1 MKALTKIII
10 DTRNELVKN
19 KKGKKAQSLA
29 SKEPEIYPVKLR
41 VTFNRKQKYYTTE
54 LSMSIANFDVVTGKN
69 PKGKFKDWKLELD
82 GLEQKANAI
91 IEDLTVFDFDIF
103 KKKLVSKQMV
113 RGDVYAYY
121 DQMIEEYRIKGK
133 PGTASNYSSSK
144 KSLQEFKKTLLF
156 YEVTVDFLERYES
169 FMLKQKKSISTV
181 GIYLR
186 PLRSVINHAIAN
198 EVLSKGFNYPFGSTA
213 KRKYSIPTS
222 KNIKKALS
230 KSELELIFKL
240 KPELNSP
247 TDKALDFWKFSFL
260 ANGMNMKDVANLR
273 YKDINRDKLKF
284 VRAKTK
290 DTNHSVTPISIGL
303 TVPLK
308 EIIAKWGNSDKTP
321 TNYIFP
327 ILTED
332 ITADKEK
339 ALIHQFIKTTNK
351 YMKRVAESLN
361 INVPCTTYYA
371 RHSFSTTVK
380 RLGYNTSVISEMLG
394 HSSETTT
401 KAYLDSME
409 DDIQM
414 EIANAI
420 IPV

>member
-1 MKALTKIII
+1 
-10 DTRNELVKN
+10 
-19 KKGKKAQSLA
+19 
-29 SKEPEIYPVKLR
+29 
-41 VTFNRKQKYYTTE
+41 
-54 LSMSIANFDVVTGKN
+54 
-69 PKGKFKDWKLELD
+69 
-82 GLEQKANAI
+82 
-91 IEDLTVFDFDIF
+91 
-103 KKKLVSKQMV
+103 
-113 RGDVYAYY
+113 
-121 DQMIEEYRIKGK
+121 
-133 PGTASNYSSSK
+133 
-144 KSLQEFKKTLLF
+144 
-156 YEVTVDFLERYES
+156 
-169 FMLKQKKSISTV
+169 
-181 GIYLR
+181 
-186 PLRSVINHAIAN
+186 
-198 EVLSKGFNYPFGSTA
+198 
-213 KRKYSIPTS
+213 
-222 KNIKKALS
+222 
-230 KSELELIFKL
+230 
-240 KPELNSP
+240 
-247 TDKALDFWKFSFL
+247 
-260 ANGMNMKDVANLR
+260 
-273 YKDINRDKLKF
+273 